1 MLGRRP
7 DSVAS
12 GRAEAAAA
20 VVAGDVS
27 DEDYILTLWRRVAR
41 ETELARP
48 VHGRARR
55 PALASAPVSR

>member
-20 VVAGDVS
+20 VAAGTRLE
-27 DEDYILTLWRRVAR
+27 EDYILTLWRRVAR

-48 VHGRARR
+48 SMGV
-55 PALASAPVSR
+55 LADRHWPPLR